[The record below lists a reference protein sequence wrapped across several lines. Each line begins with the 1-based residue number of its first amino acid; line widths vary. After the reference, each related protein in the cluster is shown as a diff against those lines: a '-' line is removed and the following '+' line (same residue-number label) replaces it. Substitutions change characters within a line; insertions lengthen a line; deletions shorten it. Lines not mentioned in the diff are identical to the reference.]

1 MLLPSSTVCSTP
13 YTLRGLPF
21 YFLTTSTEFE
31 FQGHTTL
38 SQLLLVHSRHF
49 FSIVCSCVRV
59 KKDHFIALGKNS
71 PCFQNSS
78 VCFLVTFSKWRCLQL
93 PHYSQKQ
100 LPSVIQSDRTGTG
113 LQCQGAPSRE
123 SRKAANKQTG
133 VLGLSPA
140 QAHLQGIQAQ
150 FPLVGL

>member
-1 MLLPSSTVCSTP
+1 M
-13 YTLRGLPF
+13 
-21 YFLTTSTEFE
+21 
-31 FQGHTTL
+31 
-38 SQLLLVHSRHF
+38 
-49 FSIVCSCVRV
+49 CSCVWV
-59 KKDHFIALGKNS
+59 KKDYFTALGKNS

-123 SRKAANKQTG
+123 SRRAAKKQTG
-133 VLGLSPA
+133 VLGLSLSCTGALAGYPGA
-140 QAHLQGIQAQ
+140 VPSGW
-150 FPLVGL
+150 PLGRAPESGTFLALPTVFHMPLTFFKSFDLPSANHSYIF